1 MPNTEQYGS
10 LRPQRPVWLTRAA
23 TWMIGL
29 IRGIFDWI
37 GRHELSVLIALTGAA
52 LAVLG
57 FVRIA
62 DAVSEGQTL
71 KFDQWAVRAMRR
83 TEHLAQPI
91 GPPWLAEVA
100 RDVTALGG
108 VAVLTLI
115 VIAVIGFLWLRRMVG
130 AMGMVSAATLGGLI
144 VSTIL
149 KHWFERPRP
158 DIVPHLSP
166 TYTSSFPSGH
176 SLLSATVFLTL
187 GALLGRF
194 VQEFR
199 LKAYFLIVAL
209 TLTFLVGLSRVYL
222 GVHWPTD
229 VLAGWCA
236 GLAWA
241 TLCWLVARFLQHRRA
256 VQQNADAR
264 DEYSGVDE
272 RPGMDI

>member
-1 MPNTEQYGS
+1 MPESEKHGP
-10 LRPQRPVWLTRAA
+10 LAPGRPWRSIRAA
-23 TWMIGL
+23 TWTIGL
-29 IRGIFDWI
+29 IRGLFDWI
-37 GRHELSVLIALTGAA
+37 GRHELSVLLAMTGAA
-52 LAVLG
+52 LAVLA

-62 DAVSEGQTL
+62 DAVGEGQTL
-71 KFDQWAVRAMRR
+71 KFDEWAVRAMRR
-83 TEHLAQPI
+83 VDDSAQPI
-91 GPPWLAEVA
+91 GPPWLAEVT

-108 VAVLTLI
+108 VAVLSLL
-115 VIAVIGFLWLRRMVG
+115 VIAVLGFLWLKRMVG
-130 AMGMVSAATLGGLI
+130 AMWLVVAATLGGLI
-144 VSTIL
+144 VSTVL
-149 KHWFERPRP
+149 KQGFERPRP

-199 LKAYFLIVAL
+199 LKAYFLIVAV

-241 TLCWLVARFLQHRRA
+241 TLCWLVARSLQHRGT
-256 VQQNADAR
+256 VEQNTDPR
-264 DEYSGVDE
+264 DQPSTAPPWAG
-272 RPGMDI
+272 

>member
-1 MPNTEQYGS
+1 MPEAEKQES
-10 LRPQRPVWLTRAA
+10 LPPGRPRWSTSAA
-23 TWMIGL
+23 TWTIRL
-29 IRGIFDWI
+29 IRGLFDWI
-37 GRHELSVLIALTGAA
+37 GRHELSVLLAMTGVAVA
-52 LAVLG
+52 ILA

-62 DAVSEGQTL
+62 DAVGEGRTL
-71 KFDQWAVRAMRR
+71 QFDQWAVRATRR
-83 TEHLAQPI
+83 ADDSAQPI
-91 GPPWLAEVA
+91 GPRWLTEVT

-115 VIAVIGFLWLRRMVG
+115 VIAVLGFLLLRRMVG
-130 AMGMVSAATLGGLI
+130 AMWLVVAATLGGLV
-144 VSTIL
+144 VSTVL
-149 KHWFERPRP
+149 KQWFERPRP

-176 SLLSATVFLTL
+176 SLLSATVYLTL

-209 TLTFLVGLSRVYL
+209 ALTFLVGLSRVYL

-241 TLCWLVARFLQHRRA
+241 TLCWLFARSLQNRGT
-256 VQQNADAR
+256 VEQSADAR
-264 DEYSGVDE
+264 G
-272 RPGMDI
+272 